1 MPQRPDPRILL
12 RAVAL
17 LVLAVLTAVG
27 LDRGPA
33 WSGLAA
39 TPVAP
44 AACEPEEGVTWRRAN
59 GDAIDPTATTL
70 LASNAV
76 LAACAPGPGTLAL
89 TLRGTVGG
97 GVGTRA
103 VLVHGPERLLDVEL
117 RDQTRTFEVAVPA
130 AGPLVL
136 AFVNDYYAPPED
148 RNLWVSG
155 LDFTPRSP

>member
-1 MPQRPDPRILL
+1 MPRRLDPRVAL
-12 RAVAL
+12 RAAAL
-17 LVLAVLTAVG
+17 LALAVLATLG
-27 LDRGPA
+27 LDRGPG

-44 AACEPEEGVTWRRAN
+44 AACAPDDGVTWRRAD
-59 GDAIDPTATTL
+59 GDAVDPAATTL
-70 LASNAV
+70 LASNA
-76 LAACAPGPGTLAL
+76 LLTTCAPGAGTLAL

-103 VLVHGPERLLDVEL
+103 VLVQGAARLLDVEL
-117 RDQTRTFEVAVPA
+117 RDETRTLEVAVPA

-136 AFVNDYYAPPED
+136 AFVNDFYAPPED

-155 LDFTPRSP
+155 LAFTPRSP